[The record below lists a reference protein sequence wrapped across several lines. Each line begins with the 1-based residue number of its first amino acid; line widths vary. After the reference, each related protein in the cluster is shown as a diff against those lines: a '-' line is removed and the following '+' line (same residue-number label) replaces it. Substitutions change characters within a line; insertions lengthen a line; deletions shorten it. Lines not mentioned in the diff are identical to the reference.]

1 MVDNGDIPPKLISDL
16 IQYEQLKD
24 EMSGL
29 FLSSPGVDQD
39 VMPQSEV
46 DEIFEWLKKTET
58 NHEKT
63 RRFKLLE
70 HYIITFEQKPGWKMT
85 RISLIPL
92 LDKPVLSAEYL
103 GLMESIIVA
112 SQLWE

>member
-1 MVDNGDIPPKLISDL
+1 MQMLSAYSDEMIDNGDIPPKLISDL

-58 NHEKT
+58 NHENS
-63 RRFKLLE
+63 RRFKLME
-70 HYIITFEQKPGWKMT
+70 HYMIAW
-85 RISLIPL
+85 
-92 LDKPVLSAEYL
+92 
-103 GLMESIIVA
+103 
-112 SQLWE
+112 

>member
-1 MVDNGDIPPKLISDL
+1 MTDNGDIPLKLISDL

-46 DEIFEWLKKTET
+46 DEIFEWLKRQKLTM
-58 NHEKT
+58 
-63 RRFKLLE
+63 RRHNDLNSWN
-70 HYIITFEQKPGWKMT
+70 IT
-85 RISLIPL
+85 L
-92 LDKPVLSAEYL
+92 
-103 GLMESIIVA
+103 
-112 SQLWE
+112 

>member
-1 MVDNGDIPPKLISDL
+1 MTDNGNIPPTLISDL

-39 VMPQSEV
+39 VMSQSEI

-63 RRFKLLE
+63 QRFKLLE
-70 HYIITFEQKPGWKMT
+70 HYIITFEQKTWLENG
-85 RISLIPL
+85 RIS
-92 LDKPVLSAEYL
+92 V
-103 GLMESIIVA
+103 
-112 SQLWE
+112 

>member
-1 MVDNGDIPPKLISDL
+1 MIDNGDIPPKLISDL

-39 VMPQSEV
+39 VMPQSVV

-58 NHEKT
+58 NIEKT

-70 HYIITFEQKPGWKMT
+70 HYIITFEQKPGWKMEAYQFDT
-85 RISLIPL
+85 VCWTNPF
-92 LDKPVLSAEYL
+92 YL
-103 GLMESIIVA
+103 QSI
-112 SQLWE
+112 